1 MPFLSSSTISA
12 AYSGLLVTKSYL
24 LLSVDLYTTS
34 YGVVSQEQGA
44 TNTRS
49 QGVLSERTLK
59 FVGCFRGTLQPTTL
73 LK

>member
-34 YGVVSQEQGA
+34 W
-44 TNTRS
+44 T
-49 QGVLSERTLK
+49 
-59 FVGCFRGTLQPTTL
+59 
-73 LK
+73 